1 MTIEDYLEQV
11 FGEKHTVHKYSQA
24 DSLPLFLRNEYLF
37 FECKIHGVPCV
48 LMEMQTERIL
58 ADKIL
63 KHMSKL
69 REMGIERAVLI
80 FDDLRSYQRK
90 NLVANRIPFIVP
102 GRQIYLPFI
111 CLDFDETTT
120 LKQPPVE
127 KFTSTMQSV
136 FIAILNQ
143 TSDEVKTSELRK
155 LLDISTAST
164 SRTLRQ
170 FASMGLVEE
179 QGKATRKQYRRISQK
194 AFWEKGK
201 AHLMDPVHKN
211 IFLAELP
218 EHIKAFYSKD
228 SALSRLSML
237 SEPSHD
243 TYAIS
248 KATFGKIPANNILQA
263 DELDERQPFCEVEIW
278 RYDPGLFAQGDVVD
292 VFSLYAEYPEHE
304 DPRVEIELEV
314 ILKEVL
320 CEV

>member
-11 FGEKHTVHKYSQA
+11 FGEKYTVQLYSQA
-24 DSLPLFLRNEYLF
+24 ESLPLFLRNEYVF
-37 FECKIHGVPCV
+37 FECQIHGIQCM
-48 LMEMQTERIL
+48 LMKMQTERIL

-111 CLDFDETTT
+111 CLDFNETTT
-120 LKQPPVE
+120 LKLPPVE
-127 KFTSTMQSV
+127 KFTATMQSV

-143 TSDEVKTSELRK
+143 ASDEVKAGELRK
-155 LLDISTAST
+155 MLDISTAST

-179 QGKATRKQYRRISQK
+179 QGKATRKKYRRISRK

-201 AHLMDPVHKN
+201 VHLMDPVHKT

-218 EHIKAFYSKD
+218 EHIKAFYSKG

-248 KATFGKIPANNILQA
+248 KASFAEIPANIIFQA
-263 DELDERQPFCEVEIW
+263 DELDERHPFCEVEIW
-278 RYDPGLFAQGDVVD
+278 KYDPGLFTQGDVID
-292 VFSLYAEYPEHE
+292 AFALYAEYQGHE
-304 DPRVEIELEV
+304 EPRVEIELEA